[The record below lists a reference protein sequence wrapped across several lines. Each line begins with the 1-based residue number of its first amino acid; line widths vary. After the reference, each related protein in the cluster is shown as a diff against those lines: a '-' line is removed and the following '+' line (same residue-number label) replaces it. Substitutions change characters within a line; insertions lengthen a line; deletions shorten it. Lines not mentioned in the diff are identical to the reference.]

1 MDTKWVKESF
11 DKGKLEVL
19 KFART
24 SKLKLDITSLN
35 KKKEERIKL
44 LGNKVIELIEK
55 GELDEALFEPD
66 YSYIRNIDT
75 EIEEKEEQIVI
86 ESEKEDEDSAEQN
99 NNKDIVKIEYQKVLT
114 ANSIPMEESV
124 EKEQDKNKEE
134 NKDYTI

>member
-99 NNKDIVKIEYQKVLT
+99 NNKDIVKIESQKVLT